1 MARGL
6 MSKVQKKIAEVR
18 IERKRRAAVKNKLI
32 LGSTLVVASMAFL
45 PTYSWG
51 ATDGASLYKTKC
63 AGCHGANGEGK
74 PAVKAP
80 AVKGTSL
87 TADQLAQHITKGEA
101 TSKAPHNKGVSG
113 VSDADAKSIAEFIK
127 TLK

>member
-1 MARGL
+1 MK
-6 MSKVQKKIAEVR
+6 S
-18 IERKRRAAVKNKLI
+18 KLI
-32 LGSTLVVASMAFL
+32 LESTLVVASMVFL
-45 PTYSWG
+45 PTHSWG
-51 ATDGASLYKTKC
+51 AKDGASLYKTKC

-87 TADQLAQHITKGEA
+87 TEDQLAQHIAKGEA
-101 TSKAPHNKGVSG
+101 TSKAPHNKGISG
-113 VSDADAKSIAEFIK
+113 LSDEDAKSIAEFIK

>member
-1 MARGL
+1 
-6 MSKVQKKIAEVR
+6 VN
-18 IERKRRAAVKNKLI
+18 NKLI

-45 PTYSWG
+45 PTYSLG
-51 ATDGASLYKTKC
+51 TPDGASLYKTKC
-63 AGCHGANGEGK
+63 AVCHGASGEGK
-74 PAVKAP
+74 PAIKAP

-87 TADQLAQHITKGEA
+87 TADQLTQHITKGEA